1 MVNGLTWSMS
11 NEVYSISDDKILYRW
26 DLSTNTPNN
35 LMELDQYPTDIDFPT
50 SKSLND
56 AFAIGFVDGSFR
68 IVTKVGRTEKTVQ
81 DAHKGALI
89 SIKWSSDG
97 YSLVTAGEDGQIKIW
112 SKTGNLRSSF
122 VQAETPIYSL
132 CWSPESD

>member
-1 MVNGLTWSMS
+1 MS